1 MVAKHPFLCLLWV
14 VSLGALLFTG
24 LNQPVP
30 IRTEGL
36 RIAIAEEM
44 TQSGNWVVPHL
55 WGEPILTK
63 PPGFYWALSI
73 AQSIGGAHSLAVMR
87 MVSVLGLIGIA
98 ISANWYLGFGGERRI
113 SGYAVYL
120 TSLAATMASIGQ
132 VPSAEMDIP
141 FSFWILWFW
150 MLAIDLGTKGIAD
163 STEKFLIRVLGL
175 GLLGGVSVLFKWTAP
190 AFFLPAWLW
199 LMLFS
204 PMSRKRKFLG
214 SILCALGICVLPGL
228 WMGAVVWQV
237 EWRVLQDAIMSE
249 ALPHLSPVH
258 HTRSYPFAEWIT
270 FPIQIVA
277 MSLPAAL
284 PLVLPLFSKG
294 AETIKLM
301 IKPWPFVLA
310 GSLLI
315 WTLIPGHRPRHALPI
330 PLGLAILSV
339 PMLRKFLEVGSTR
352 LVGVGV
358 ILLVLG
364 IIKGILS
371 FGTANQRTQLNQLVE
386 SAHEMEVAVGGETL
400 GLDRIKE
407 DGFVW
412 LTRIPN
418 VTRISDD
425 KFFNWILSDQ
435 NQKDKWISKGFE
447 VHNRAEFSR
456 HSILTLLFREQK
468 P

>member
-1 MVAKHPFLCLLWV
+1 
-14 VSLGALLFTG
+14 
-24 LNQPVP
+24 
-30 IRTEGL
+30 
-36 RIAIAEEM
+36 
-44 TQSGNWVVPHL
+44 
-55 WGEPILTK
+55 
-63 PPGFYWALSI
+63 
-73 AQSIGGAHSLAVMR
+73 
-87 MVSVLGLIGIA
+87 
-98 ISANWYLGFGGERRI
+98 
-113 SGYAVYL
+113 
-120 TSLAATMASIGQ
+120 
-132 VPSAEMDIP
+132 
-141 FSFWILWFW
+141 
-150 MLAIDLGTKGIAD
+150 
-163 STEKFLIRVLGL
+163 
-175 GLLGGVSVLFKWTAP
+175 
-190 AFFLPAWLW
+190 
-199 LMLFS
+199 
-204 PMSRKRKFLG
+204 
-214 SILCALGICVLPGL
+214 
-228 WMGAVVWQV
+228 
-237 EWRVLQDAIMSE
+237 
-249 ALPHLSPVH
+249 
-258 HTRSYPFAEWIT
+258 
-270 FPIQIVA
+270 
-277 MSLPAAL
+277 
-284 PLVLPLFSKG
+284 
-294 AETIKLM
+294 M

-386 SAHEMEVAVGGETL
+386 SAHEMEVAVGEETL

-425 KFFNWILSDQ
+425 KFFNWILCDQ